1 VIEPGKP
8 PRVRRRSRR
17 HRRNRLIRRGLLAA
31 CLVVLVGGLSALTLK
46 YLAPSFF
53 QAQSAPPTFDQA
65 ELSRERLL
73 NLNQLIQA
81 APAENRPV
89 YPYSVIPG
97 GVQDAKELKWI
108 AEHDPVVAR
117 HYAGFDYDHARIVR
131 LTLAQTVYLSYR
143 IGNHIYWT
151 RHRLTLHKGEKLLT
165 DGKITARVRCAN
177 RVEELPQQAS
187 SRNEPPMV
195 KFDQPIGMGTAMQVP
210 PVPFQSA
217 LLERPAGQP
226 GPLSAYDPLGGEGWV
241 PLAPPS
247 LPSGLCSPNKKKAG
261 SESGCCAGITGGGTT
276 KKGGGSPCAPGVVPE
291 PGTWVLFATGLIVIL
306 WQARRKLAN
315 GRVVTIESRVVPI

>member
-1 VIEPGKP
+1 VTQPGPP
-8 PRVRRRSRR
+8 PRLRRRRTSR

-31 CLVVLVGGLSALTLK
+31 CLVVLVGSLSAVTLK
-46 YLAPSFF
+46 YLCPSLFL
-53 QAQSAPPTFDQA
+53 AQSAPTTFEQA
-65 ELSRERLL
+65 ELSRERVL
-73 NLNQLIQA
+73 NLNELLSQA

-97 GVQDAKELKWI
+97 GVEDAKELKWV
-108 AEHDPVVAR
+108 AEHDPVVAA
-117 HYAGFDYDHARIVR
+117 HYAGFDYDRAHIVR

-165 DGKITARVRCAN
+165 DGKMTARIRCAN
-177 RVEELPQQAS
+177 RVEELPQQAA

-195 KFDQPIGMGTAMQVP
+195 KFDQPIGTGTALQAP

-217 LLERPAGQP
+217 FLARPAGLP
-226 GPLSAYDPLGGEGWV
+226 GPLSAYDPLGGGNWV
-241 PLAPPS
+241 PIAPPA
-247 LPSGLCSPNKKKAG
+247 LPRAGLCSPNKKKTG
-261 SESGCCAGITGGGTT
+261 GESGCCAGISGGGTT
-276 KKGGGSPCAPGVVPE
+276 KKGRGSPCAPGVVPE
-291 PGTWVLFATGLIVIL
+291 PGTWALFGTGLLVIF

-315 GRVVTIESRVVPI
+315 GRVVPI

>member
-1 VIEPGKP
+1 VIEPGNLPKM
-8 PRVRRRSRR
+8 RRRRTRR

-31 CLVVLVGGLSALTLK
+31 CLVILVGGVSALTLK
-46 YLAPSFF
+46 YLAPSLFW
-53 QAQSAPPTFDQA
+53 AQTAPPTFQQA
-65 ELSRERLL
+65 ELSRERVL
-73 NLNQLIQA
+73 NLNQLLSEV

-97 GVQDAKELKWI
+97 GVEDAKELKWI
-108 AEHDPVVAR
+108 AEHDPVVAA
-117 HYAGFDYDHARIVR
+117 HYAGFDYDHAHVVR

-177 RVEELPQQAS
+177 RVEELPQQAA

-195 KFDQPIGMGTAMQVP
+195 KFDQPIGTGTALQVP

-217 LLERPAGQP
+217 LLERPTGQP
-226 GPLSAYDPLGGEGWV
+226 GPLSVYAPIGGTGWV
-241 PLAPPS
+241 PISPPS
-247 LPSGLCSPNKKKAG
+247 LPPGGLCSPDKKKG
-261 SESGCCAGITGGGTT
+261 GKESGCCSGIEGGGGTK

-291 PGTWVLFATGLIVIL
+291 PGTWVLFATGLIVIF

-315 GRVVTIESRVVPI
+315 GRVVAI